1 MMVKRKEFLE
11 LSGMM
16 LAGPALLGKTDLAG
30 IQGRATGPA
39 RIDARIYEVQLKYAW
54 TLSRG
59 TWNVRRNVLVRIEKD
74 GTFGIGEAAPI
85 DRYNENAESVLAFI
99 EKARP
104 ILERDLWQYFERW
117 QELDALVPGEHA
129 AKAAL
134 DMAIFDWVGKDL
146 GVPIYRFFGLDK
158 IRTPPTTFS
167 IGIDDVKIMQEKVQ
181 EAREFSVYKIKLGSK
196 EDKSIIDGIREVT
209 NKPLRVDA
217 NEGWKTKE
225 EALAMI
231 DWLATKGVELV
242 EQPMPAGMF
251 EDYRWLKE
259 RTKLPLFADESLMKA
274 TDIPKIAEG
283 FHGINIKLMKCG
295 GIQEA
300 VRMAAMG
307 RTMGLKLMMGCM
319 IETSLGIT
327 AGASIAPLFE
337 YADLDGNLLIA
348 NDPFKGAQTVKVRL
362 VLGDGPGLGIEGDVW
377 K

>member
-1 MMVKRKEFLE
+1 MKRKEFLK

-16 LAGPALLGKTDLAG
+16 LAGPVLLGKKELAG
-30 IQGRATGPA
+30 IRGPAAGPA

-85 DRYNENAESVLAFI
+85 DRYNESAESVLAFI
-99 EKARP
+99 ERAKP

-134 DMAIFDWVGKDL
+134 DMALLDWIGKRLD
-146 GVPIYRFFGLDK
+146 VPTYRFFGLDK
-158 IRTPPTTFS
+158 VRTPPTTFS
-167 IGIDDVKIMQEKVQ
+167 IGIDEVKIMQEKVQ
-181 EAREFSVYKIKLGSK
+181 EARDFSVYKIKLGSK
-196 EDKSIIDGIREVT
+196 EDKSIIEGIREVT
-209 NKPLRVDA
+209 SKPLRVDV

-231 DWLATKGVELV
+231 DWLAGRGVELV
-242 EQPMPAGMF
+242 EQPMPVGMF
-251 EDYRWLKE
+251 EDYKWLKE

-274 TDIPKIAEG
+274 TDIPKISEG

-307 RTMGLKLMMGCM
+307 RAMGLKLMLGCM
-319 IETSLGIT
+319 VETSLGIT
-327 AGASIAPLFE
+327 AAASIAPLFE
-337 YADLDGNLLIA
+337 YADLDGNLLIS
-348 NDPFKGAQTVKVRL
+348 NDPFMGVQTVKDRL
-362 VLGDGPGLGIEGDVW
+362 VLGDKPGLGIEGDIW

>member
-1 MMVKRKEFLE
+1 MRRKEFLK

-16 LAGPALLGKTDLAG
+16 LAGPALGGKPVFMG
-30 IQGRATGPA
+30 IKDAAAGRAGV
-39 RIDARIYEVQLKYAW
+39 DARIYEVQLKYAW

-74 GTFGIGEAAPI
+74 GTSGMGEAAPI
-85 DRYNENAESVLAFI
+85 ARYNENAEGGLAFI

-104 ILERDLWQYFERW
+104 ILEKDLWQYFERW

-134 DMAIFDWVGKDL
+134 DMAILDWVGKKL
-146 GVPIYRFFGLDK
+146 GVPAYRFFGLDK
-158 IRTPPTTFS
+158 DKTPPTTYS
-167 IGIDDVKIMQEKVQ
+167 IGIDEVKVMQEKVR
-181 EAREFSVYKIKLGSK
+181 EARDFSVYKIKLGSK
-196 EDKSIIDGIREVT
+196 DDKAIIDGIRAVT
-209 NKPLRVDA
+209 SKPLRVDA
-217 NEGWKTKE
+217 NEGWKTKK

-231 DWLATKGVELV
+231 DWLVGRGVELV

-251 EDYRWLKE
+251 DEYKWLKE
-259 RTKLPLFADESLMKA
+259 RSKLPLFADESLMKA

-300 VRMAAMG
+300 VRMVAMA
-307 RTMGLKLMMGCM
+307 RAMGLKLMLGCM
-319 IETSLGIT
+319 VETSLGIT
-327 AGASIAPLFE
+327 AGASIAPLFD
-337 YADLDGNLLIA
+337 YADLDGNLLIT
-348 NDPFKGAQTVKVRL
+348 NDPFKGVQTVKDRL
-362 VLGDGPGLGIEGDVW
+362 VLGDKPGLGIEGDVW